1 MKILLSFLQD
11 TGQQPHDIPA
21 YRFWQYYIKN
31 GIEEAGMQWLEV
43 PDADWAEGLV
53 HAKGSSG
60 LKDWN
65 SRTWDATLAF
75 VKNNLHRIDI
85 FLCYLYPR
93 QINTAA
99 IRDIQALG
107 IPCINFYCDNV
118 RQFTKVPSEFKVF
131 DWVWVPEYEALMM
144 YKQAGINYINL
155 PMPMWVEKQSRER
168 IIHEHPN
175 LVTFIGSKDVLRQN
189 LLGEAI
195 SKGLDITVRG
205 AGWLPQPSTQAA
217 ARSTLSEKIANQ
229 FSFIEQHGLRD
240 YAIKNLQ
247 QFSRPTSYEIDA
259 AHIQPKPGPEEY
271 IQITQGSAITLGIN
285 RVPTFKR
292 LDTNPLTY
300 SRLRDIEAPM
310 LGACYL
316 TEHCEGLDLLYE
328 PEKEIYTYKTAD
340 ELVHQA
346 KRLLADKPTR
356 DALRAAGQKRA
367 LTEHSIPASLQK
379 LKATIFK

>member
-11 TGQQPHDIPA
+11 TGQQPHNIPA

-43 PDADWAEGLV
+43 PDADWAAGLV
-53 HAKGSSG
+53 HPQGSAELTSWSNQIWDKTLLYIKGNRKKIG
-60 LKDWN
+60 
-65 SRTWDATLAF
+65 
-75 VKNNLHRIDI
+75 V
-85 FLCYLYPR
+85 FLCYLYPQ
-93 QINTAA
+93 QINETAIA
-99 IRDIQALG
+99 EIKQLG

-118 RQFTKVPSEFKVF
+118 RQFTKVPGEFKVF

-155 PMPMWVEKQSRER
+155 PMPMWVEKQYREG
-168 IIHEHPN
+168 ITHEHPN

-195 SKGLDITVRG
+195 GKGLDITVRG
-205 AGWLPQPSTQAA
+205 AGWLPQPSTQTAA
-217 ARSTLSEKIANQ
+217 QSTLSKKINNQ
-229 FSFIEQHGLRD
+229 FSFIEQHGLRG

-247 QFSRPTSYEIDA
+247 QFSRPTSYDVDA
-259 AHIQPKPGPEEY
+259 AHIQAKPGPDEY
-271 IQITQGSAITLGIN
+271 IHITQGSAITLGIN

-367 LTEHSIPASLQK
+367 LSEHSIPASLQK
-379 LKATIFK
+379 LKAAIFK

>member
-1 MKILLSFLQD
+1 LKILLSFLQD

-21 YRFWQYYIKN
+21 YRFWQHYIKN

-43 PDADWAEGLV
+43 PGADWAEGLV
-53 HAKGSSG
+53 HAEGSSG

-65 SRTWDATLAF
+65 GRIWDATLAF

-93 QINTAA
+93 QINTDA
-99 IRDIQALG
+99 IREIQALG

-118 RQFTKVPSEFKVF
+118 RQFTTVPAEFKVF
-131 DWVWVPEYEALMM
+131 DKMWVPEYEALGM
-144 YKQAGINYINL
+144 YRRAAISHIHL
-155 PMPMWVEKQSRER
+155 PMPMWVEQKYRKSV
-168 IIHEHPN
+168 IHEHPN
-175 LVTFIGSKDVLRQN
+175 LVTFIGSKDILRQN

-205 AGWLPQPSTQAA
+205 AGWLPESQTQTVIQN
-217 ARSTLSEKIANQ
+217 SLSKKIANQ
-229 FSFIEQHGLRD
+229 FSFIQQHGVKG

-247 QFSRPTSYEIDA
+247 QFNRPVAYAVDA
-259 AHIQPKPGPEEY
+259 AHIQAKPGPEEY

-367 LTEHSIPASLQK
+367 LSGHSIPASLQK
-379 LKATIFK
+379 LKAAIFK